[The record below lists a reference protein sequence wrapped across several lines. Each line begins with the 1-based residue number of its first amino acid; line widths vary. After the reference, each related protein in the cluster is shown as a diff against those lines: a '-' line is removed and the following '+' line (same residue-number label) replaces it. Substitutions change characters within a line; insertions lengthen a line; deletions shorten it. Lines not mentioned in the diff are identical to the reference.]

1 MLTNDRFSKSILEYP
16 KMDKKNVQ
24 FSKSHCTFEA
34 KKRKFTMWGLF
45 GPQNNNHKNKK
56 TKYQIC
62 FFVHFLI

>member
-45 GPQNNNHKNKK
+45 GPQNNNHQK
-56 TKYQIC
+56 
-62 FFVHFLI
+62 